1 MDEILY
7 RKGTYFDEEAV
18 WDDAFQ
24 SMDQILQAAQALERA
39 GFVVR
44 KTEEGR
50 EAYLIVKD
58 ITGADLAF
66 AVSREHKQME
76 EGR

>member
-1 MDEILY
+1 VDEVRY
-7 RKGTYFDEEAV
+7 RKGAYFDEEAV

-24 SMDQILQAAQALERA
+24 SMDQIMAAARALERA

-44 KTEEGR
+44 ESTEGR
-50 EAYLIVKD
+50 DAYLIVKD

-66 AVSREHKQME
+66 AVSRDHRQIE

>member
-1 MDEILY
+1 MEEVLY
-7 RKGTYFDEEAV
+7 RKGTYFEEEAV

-44 KTEEGR
+44 RAEEGR

-66 AVSREHKQME
+66 AVSRDHRQVE

>member
-1 MDEILY
+1 MEEVLY
-7 RKGTYFDEEAV
+7 RKGAYFDEEAQ

-24 SMDQILQAAQALERA
+24 SMDQILQAAQALELA
-39 GFVVR
+39 GFLVR
-44 KTEEGR
+44 QAEEGR

-66 AVSREHKQME
+66 VVSRYHKQVE
-76 EGR
+76 EGG

>member
-1 MDEILY
+1 VDEVRY

-24 SMDQILQAAQALERA
+24 SMDQIVQAARALERA

-44 KTEEGR
+44 ESAEGR
-50 EAYLIVKD
+50 DAYLIVKD
-58 ITGADLAF
+58 ITAADLAF
-66 AVSREHKQME
+66 AVSREHRQVE

>member
-1 MDEILY
+1 MDEVRY
-7 RKGTYFDEEAV
+7 RKGAYFDEEAV

-24 SMDQILQAAQALERA
+24 SMDQIMEAARALERA

-44 KTEEGR
+44 ESMEGHD
-50 EAYLIVKD
+50 AYLVVKD

-66 AVSREHKQME
+66 AVSRDHRQIE